1 MAPERE
7 TRVRTPRLRSVAV
20 RASLDPSRSPDD
32 YRFAHTIR
40 ARFAETDAMG
50 IVHHAA
56 YLPYLEEA
64 RVALLRDLGRP
75 YTALRAEGI
84 DFTVLEVAIRYRQP
98 VRFDDEVVVHV
109 AVGAVTRTTFQI
121 AYLLCVD
128 ATPVATA
135 VTVHGC
141 VNPDGRPVRMP
152 AWIAAEAS

>member
-1 MAPERE
+1 M
-7 TRVRTPRLRSVAV
+7 
-20 RASLDPSRSPDD
+20 RASLDPSRDPAD
-32 YRFAHTIR
+32 YRFTHTIR

-75 YTALRAEGI
+75 YTVLRAEGI
-84 DFTVLEVAIRYRQP
+84 DFTVLEVAIRYRMP
-98 VRFDDEVVVHV
+98 ARFDDEIVVHV

-121 AYLLCVD
+121 AYLLTVD
-128 ATPVATA
+128 GATAATA

-141 VNPDGRPVRMP
+141 VNPDGRPMRMP
-152 AWIAAEAS
+152 AWIAAEVS

>member
-1 MAPERE
+1 M
-7 TRVRTPRLRSVAV
+7 
-20 RASLDPSRSPDD
+20 RASLEPSRDPAD
-32 YRFAHTIR
+32 YGFAHTIR

-64 RVALLRDLGRP
+64 RVALLRELGRP
-75 YTALRAEGI
+75 YTVLRAEGI
-84 DFTVLEVAIRYRQP
+84 DFTVLEVAIRYRRP

-121 AYLLCVD
+121 AYLLTVD
-128 ATPVATA
+128 DAPAATA

-141 VNPDGRPVRMP
+141 VNPEGRPVRMP
-152 AWIAAEAS
+152 AWIAAEVT